1 LAVGLLGE
9 EKWLGKVRG
18 FGETLSGHEE
28 RRFENQGEVMG
39 RHHSYFHGQESAGQ
53 GGADEVRGQGLA
65 KCFEP

>member
-28 RRFENQGEVMG
+28 SRFENQGEVMG
-39 RHHSYFHGQESAGQ
+39 RQNPHFQGQKSARQVGADKVRGQ
-53 GGADEVRGQGLA
+53 GGAIYFQ
-65 KCFEP
+65 P